1 MRWGWSERR
10 KAARRP
16 GGDWLRP
23 LSMSAPWL
31 TVGLAV
37 MMMAFLS
44 GTSSAAKGLL
54 FELPLADGGDTAS
67 SGAVALVMRM
77 SGETLVFFDDARY
90 VLNDPSSLASLVE
103 ELKRVLSSS
112 RSRTGELLALADKS
126 VSCEELFKFAEAAK
140 KGGAKKVLFAT
151 RSRNAVEDGE

>member
-1 MRWGWSERR
+1 MRWGWSEKRNASR
-10 KAARRP
+10 KP

-37 MMMAFLS
+37 MMMSFLS
-44 GTSSAAKGLL
+44 GTFSAAKGLL
-54 FELPLADGGDTAS
+54 FELPSADGGDTVS

-90 VLNDPSSLASLVE
+90 VLDDPASLASFVE
-103 ELKRVLSSS
+103 DLKRVLSSS
-112 RSRTGELLALADKS
+112 RSRNGELLALADKS

-140 KGGAKKVLFAT
+140 KGGANKVLFAT
-151 RSRNAVEDGE
+151 RNASQAEEGE

>member
-1 MRWGWSERR
+1 MRWGWSEKRN
-10 KAARRP
+10 ASRRP

-23 LSMSAPWL
+23 ISMSAPWL

-37 MMMAFLS
+37 MMMSFLS
-44 GTSSAAKGLL
+44 GTFSAAKGLL
-54 FELPLADGGDTAS
+54 FELPSADGGDTVS

-90 VLNDPSSLASLVE
+90 ILDDPASLASFVE

-112 RSRTGELLALADKS
+112 RSRNGELLALADKS
-126 VSCEELFKFAEAAK
+126 VSCEELFKCAEAAK
-140 KGGAKKVLFAT
+140 KGGANKVLFAT
-151 RSRNAVEDGE
+151 RNANQAEEGE

>member
-37 MMMAFLS
+37 MMMSFLS
-44 GTSSAAKGLL
+44 GTFSAAKGLL
-54 FELPLADGGDTAS
+54 FELPSADGGDTAS

-151 RSRNAVEDGE
+151 RSRNAVEEGE